1 MLKTPHQTKVHL
13 CRALASSSL
22 HNKIYLISVKLC
34 REELPQALKMTK
46 KELESTP
53 KGIAIVSGPNLDIGP
68 SRKVEN
74 ERRTLLVELGL
85 LAKTVLL
92 LI

>member
-1 MLKTPHQTKVHL
+1 
-13 CRALASSSL
+13 
-22 HNKIYLISVKLC
+22 
-34 REELPQALKMTK
+34 MTK

-85 LAKTVLL
+85 LAETVLL

>member
-1 MLKTPHQTKVHL
+1 MEILKTPHHGEVHL
-13 CRALASSSL
+13 WPGLASS
-22 HNKIYLISVKLC
+22 KIYLISVKLC

-85 LAKTVLL
+85 LAETVLL
-92 LI
+92 PI